1 MHAPLQVRSADEE
14 DIVNARMKKRL
25 IIVTGVIVI
34 VMAIIL
40 AVVGGNSSAKTVSLA
55 QATSGEVNNERIQ
68 VTGNVVEDS
77 YSVDG
82 NVLSFDIYD
91 PDNADTP
98 TLHVLYDGAAA
109 STFGNDVTAICTG
122 KIDDDGVMRAG
133 ELVTKCPSKYR
144 HLGSAF
150 GVPPHCP
157 TADLR
162 QDRASWAPWWPAARM
177 PQARATAMV
186 ADTDDPSQVM
196 SVKFDGARFR
206 RNARRQGDRGPHG
219 RPYRNGKF
227 SATDIALQG

>member
-1 MHAPLQVRSADEE
+1 MRAKEKKE
-14 DIVNARMKKRL
+14 DIVNARTKKRL

-68 VTGNVVEDS
+68 VTGNVVKDS

-82 NVLSFDIYD
+82 NVLAFDIYD

-122 KIDDDGVMRAG
+122 KIADDGVMHAG
-133 ELVTKCPSKYR
+133 ELVTKCPSKYESGTEALSVSR
-144 HLGSAF
+144 TLSYGNEIAGKTVRVVGTVVAGSQNAA
-150 GVPPHCP
+150 G
-157 TADLR
+157 TG
-162 QDRASWAPWWPAARM
+162 DRL
-177 PQARATAMV
+177 MV
-186 ADTDDPSQVM
+186 ADADDPSQVM
-196 SVKFDGARFR
+196 SVKFDGA
-206 RNARRQGDRGPHG
+206 ASEETLADGASVVLTGDLTLD
-219 RPYRNGKF
+219 GKF